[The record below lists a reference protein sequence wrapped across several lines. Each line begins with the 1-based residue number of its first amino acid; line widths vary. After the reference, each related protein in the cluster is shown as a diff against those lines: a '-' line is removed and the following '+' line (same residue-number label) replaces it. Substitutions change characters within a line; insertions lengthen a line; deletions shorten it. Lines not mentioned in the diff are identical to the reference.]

1 MPTLTF
7 RTGPAKN
14 SAAET
19 ALRACPTFWA
29 ADTSFR
35 AADRVRQAA
44 RQGSRARSAFTL
56 IELLAVLLIMGL
68 AMALVLP
75 NLGSRQTSELRDQA
89 VLVAAQLELARQ
101 LAVVTGYPHRMLI
114 DVESGAFR
122 LEWFGGRPEDQ
133 LGDEE
138 EAPPADPYGAN
149 QGYDFAPPTD
159 DHLSYRPVD
168 GRFGNDSFLD
178 SDFFFD
184 GLDTGEGWFDSG
196 EIQLVFDRDGTT
208 DAAELV
214 IADDNGNSLILQV
227 RPLLDS
233 VRILDAES

>member
-1 MPTLTF
+1 MSSRGGRL
-7 RTGPAKN
+7 RRG
-14 SAAET
+14 AASHSGT
-19 ALRACPTFWA
+19 ANA
-29 ADTSFR
+29 AP
-35 AADRVRQAA
+35 
-44 RQGSRARSAFTL
+44 RSGFTL

-75 NLGSRQTSELRDQA
+75 NIAARQTSALHDEA
-89 VLVAAQLELARQ
+89 VRVAAQLELARQ

-122 LEWFGGRPEDQ
+122 LEWFGGRPED
-133 LGDEE
+133 GPADETQ
-138 EAPPADPYGAN
+138 PADPYGAPRTT
-149 QGYDFAPPTD
+149 DLSPPTD
-159 DHLSYRPVD
+159 DHLSYRPVES
-168 GRFGNDSFLD
+168 RFGSDSFLD

-184 GLDTGEGWFDSG
+184 GLDTAEGWFDSG

-214 IADDNGNSLILQV
+214 IADTNGNALILEV

-233 VRILDAES
+233 VRIIDEEG